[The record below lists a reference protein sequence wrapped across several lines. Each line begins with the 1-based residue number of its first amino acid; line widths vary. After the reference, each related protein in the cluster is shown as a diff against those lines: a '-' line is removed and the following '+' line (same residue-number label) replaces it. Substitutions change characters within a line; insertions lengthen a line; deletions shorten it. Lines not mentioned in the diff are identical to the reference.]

1 MLACSEQGVIIT
13 RVHRVWSYD
22 QSLWMA
28 KYILG
33 MARKRAESTD
43 PVEKE
48 TLKMAMNSL
57 YGKMLQNKSTQRN
70 LVPYTDAKGFVRACS
85 RDSCVKYSVE
95 QFDALGVGFFGL
107 VETSKKNGP
116 LLDMPRCA
124 GFSILENSK
133 LLMLRWHYG
142 FFKSHFGDKAVV
154 LFTDTDSLAYKIY
167 CRCIMEEM
175 LSSVLFDFDL
185 KKALSLL
192 DLDRFSGGDPY
203 QNSSW

>member
-1 MLACSEQGVIIT
+1 
-13 RVHRVWSYD
+13 
-22 QSLWMA
+22 MA

-43 PVEKE
+43 PVERE
-48 TLKMAMNSL
+48 TIKMAMNSL
-57 YGKMLQNKSTQRN
+57 YGKMLQDKSTQRN

-85 RDSCVKYSVE
+85 RDSCMKYSVE
-95 QFDALGVGFFGL
+95 QFDAPGVGFFGL

-142 FFKSHFGDKAVV
+142 FFQE
-154 LFTDTDSLAYKIY
+154 SL
-167 CRCIMEEM
+167 R
-175 LSSVLFDFDL
+175 
-185 KKALSLL
+185 
-192 DLDRFSGGDPY
+192 R
-203 QNSSW
+203 